1 MTSTKV
7 AVVEFACSYLMR
19 SLVWEGGDSTTYYPI
34 IASAWTMARV
44 SIITKKVLKSTE
56 KYWKVWSSKKYKS
69 RSYHPIIAS
78 VDTPLSQGA
87 GVPHSLLLQYQLDSH
102 GWHWNRREYMGF
114 QLFVCLHAA
123 PGPIMGSTWELN
135 SLWSI
140 CAPTARNAGGKP
152 WY

>member
-1 MTSTKV
+1 
-7 AVVEFACSYLMR
+7 MR

-78 VDTPLSQGA
+78 VDTPLRQAVYYCSATWTPTVDTGTE
-87 GVPHSLLLQYQLDSH
+87 GSTWDFNSLCV
-102 GWHWNRREYMGF
+102 R
-114 QLFVCLHAA
+114 AA
-123 PGPIMGSTWELN
+123 AGPIMGSTWDFN
-135 SLWSI
+135 SL
-140 CAPTARNAGGKP
+140 
-152 WY
+152 